1 MSARPGRTVARE
13 IGVQGR
19 NHGGERER
27 TLARGADGAVAS
39 ALGARIAAAI
49 DAAGGWIPF
58 DRFMDLALYEPGL
71 GYYARPHPIF
81 GAAGDFVTAPELTPL
96 FGAVVGRQVAAWLE
110 AGWPATAPGAPAVS
124 SAGTGSRSAGRG
136 GQAPTV
142 FEFGAGAGALAASIL
157 GALDRFGFGSVD
169 YRIVEVSADLRE
181 RQRET
186 IAARARTQLDRVAWL
201 DRLPERI
208 DGVVIAN
215 EVLDAMPVRVFELDG
230 GQPGAAA
237 VIELGVGLDADRRAF
252 EWRPRRAD
260 ARLHRIVAD
269 LEREAGPWPRPYRS
283 ELGEQAAAWV
293 RTVAERIERGA
304 ILVFD
309 YGFGAREFYHPQRD
323 SGTLMAHRRHRADP
337 DVLADPGSCDISA
350 HVDFSA
356 IGRAAEQGGL
366 EVLGY
371 CSQARF
377 LLNGG
382 LLDDFAAVA
391 REPVAEWAAAAHAVQ
406 RLLSEAEMGE
416 LFKAAAFGRGLGADA
431 ALPGF
436 AAGDRSAAL

>member
-1 MSARPGRTVARE
+1 MSARAGRTVARG
-13 IGVQGR
+13 IGVQGG
-19 NHGGERER
+19 NDGGDGER
-27 TLARGADGAVAS
+27 AQAADAEVAVVS
-39 ALGARIAAAI
+39 PLSGRIAAAI

-58 DRFMDLALYEPGL
+58 DRFMGLALYEPGL

-96 FGAVVGRQVAAWLE
+96 FGTVVARQVAAWLE
-110 AGWPATAPGAPAVS
+110 AGWPVIGAAPPAVTS
-124 SAGTGSRSAGRG
+124 SGTRPRSGGRH
-136 GQAPTV
+136 GQSPMV
-142 FEFGAGAGALAASIL
+142 FEFGAGSGALAASIL
-157 GALDRFGFGSVD
+157 VALDRPGLGSVD
-169 YRIVEVSADLRE
+169 YRIVELSADLRA

-186 IAARARTQLDRVAWL
+186 IAARAPSQLGRVDWL

-208 DGVVIAN
+208 EGVVIAN

-230 GQPGAAA
+230 SRTAATA
-237 VIELGVGLDADRRAF
+237 VVEVGVGMAADRRTF
-252 EWRPRRAD
+252 EWRAESAD
-260 ARLHRIVAD
+260 SPLRETVGA

-283 ELGEQAAAWV
+283 EVGEQAAAWI
-293 RTVAERIERGA
+293 RTVAERIDRGA

-323 SGTLMAHRRHRADP
+323 GGTLMAHRHHRADP
-337 DVLADPGSCDISA
+337 DVLADPGSRDITA

-366 EVLGY
+366 EILGY

-382 LLDDFAAVA
+382 LLDDFASVP